1 MHNLFRLMHA
11 RLRLRGW
18 IALCLIVAAA
28 VWLPQVLPTHS
39 GTERRAAFRLERAQA
54 HLASGEFDQAR
65 AQFRAALRLQPG
77 DGEARRQLA
86 AMELRLG
93 HWELAFLEFQS
104 LTELHPE
111 DPDGWIG
118 LANLMVKGGL
128 LEAPEAAL
136 DKAIEAAPKRADAR
150 LLRGAIR
157 FRLGRYYGAHLDAQ
171 AAVAEAPKDAA
182 SWVLLVRSTAR
193 SNGADAGIEA
203 ANRGIAAVGQDPALL
218 LPLSHLLSERGRTW
232 EAVKILEQI
241 AAAASGSESARNA
254 QLALARIKLRAG
266 DRDAARK
273 QLDAL
278 LMQRPAD
285 EEAVALRA
293 LVDARGG
300 HVEPSLAQLDAA
312 LELLPASRALRLVHA
327 RLQAARNDSAAVA
340 ALLAEMTG
348 RDLGPAPA
356 PPRRLRADAQT
367 DHGNIAALARE
378 RWPGRLAQVRQALE
392 VQLRQQNW
400 TEAQRIVEFARRTYP
415 DTTFGPWLAG
425 IVELAR
431 GNADEAER
439 YLYEA
444 MAAAP
449 RSPTVLAG
457 LAKTW
462 SRKKGAAFA
471 GEQLMRL
478 AERDPQF
485 AFARYMAARA
495 YVDARHPAQA
505 EATLRRGLELQPDS
519 PVPYQHLADY
529 YLELDRTAEAL
540 GICQQGLDRFPQ
552 DLGLQMMLAQISA
565 RLGKTHDAI
574 RIYEDIRSRR
584 PDLDLV
590 DYKLAMLLAS
600 QDKDEASWQRSLEI
614 VHRLRADMPSDP
626 LLLDTLGWVYYRA
639 HNTRR
644 ARELLEAA
652 VQGAPEEP
660 SLHFH
665 LAAVYAREKKMDL
678 ARAELKAALDSN
690 RPFAERLDALR
701 LLREIGSGSDP
712 KEQRSSATV
721 QGADRRRQGL

>member
-1 MHNLFRLMHA
+1 
-11 RLRLRGW
+11 
-18 IALCLIVAAA
+18 V
-28 VWLPQVLPTHS
+28 VWLPQVLRTRFV
-39 GTERRAAFRLERAQA
+39 TERRAAFNRERAQA

-65 AQFRAALRLQPG
+65 AEFRAALRLQPG
-77 DGEARRQLA
+77 NGEARRQLA

-111 DPDGWIG
+111 DPDGWIQ
-118 LANLMVKGGL
+118 LANLMVKSGL

-136 DKAIEAAPKRADAR
+136 GKAIDAAPKRTDAR
-150 LLRGAIR
+150 LLRGEIR

-218 LPLSHLLSERGRTW
+218 LPLSRLLSERGRTR

-241 AAAASGSESARNA
+241 AGAASGSDSARNA
-254 QLALARIKLRAG
+254 QLALAGIKLRSG

-278 LMQRPAD
+278 LVQRPAD
-285 EEAVALRA
+285 EEALALRA
-293 LVDARGG
+293 LIDARGG
-300 HVEPSLAQLDAA
+300 QVEPSLAQLNAA
-312 LELLPASRALRLVHA
+312 LELLPTSRTLRVVHA
-327 RLQAARNDSAAVA
+327 RLQVARNDSVAVA

-356 PPRRLRADAQT
+356 PPSRLRGENQT
-367 DHGNIAALARE
+367 DRGNIAALSRE
-378 RWPGRLAQVRQALE
+378 RWPGRLAEMRQALE

-400 TEAQRIVEFARRTYP
+400 TEAQRIVESARRTYP
-415 DTTFGPWLAG
+415 DTTFGAWLAG
-425 IVELAR
+425 ILELAR
-431 GNADEAER
+431 GNADEAEK

-449 RSPTVLAG
+449 RSPTVIAG

-478 AERDPQF
+478 AERDPPF

-495 YVDARHPAQA
+495 YVDARHPNQA
-505 EATLRRGLELQPDS
+505 EAALRRGLELQPDS

-552 DLGLQMMLAQISA
+552 DLDLQMMLAQISA
-565 RLGKTHDAI
+565 RLGKTRDAI
-574 RIYEDIRSRR
+574 RIYDDIRSKR
-584 PDLDLV
+584 PDLDRV
-590 DYKLAMLLAS
+590 DYTLAMLLAS
-600 QDKDEASWQRSLEI
+600 QDKDEALWQRSLQI

-626 LLLDTLGWVYYRA
+626 LLLDTLGWVHYRA
-639 HNTRR
+639 QDTRR
-644 ARELLEAA
+644 ASELLKAA
-652 VQGAPEEP
+652 VKGASEEP

-665 LAAVYAREKKMDL
+665 LAAVYARQKKMDL
-678 ARAELKAALDSN
+678 AREELKAALDSN

-701 LLREIGSGSDP
+701 LLREIGGASSP
-712 KEQRSSATV
+712 KEKRSSATV